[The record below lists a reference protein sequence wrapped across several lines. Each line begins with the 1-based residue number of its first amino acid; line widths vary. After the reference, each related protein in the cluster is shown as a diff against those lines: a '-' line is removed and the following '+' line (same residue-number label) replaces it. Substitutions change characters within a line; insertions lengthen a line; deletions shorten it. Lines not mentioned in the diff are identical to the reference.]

1 MDSDRVSY
9 VDYAS
14 GWNQKIMKFMGI
26 WPEERGFAN
35 ACSYKVLFTIG
46 FMFLFI
52 TLPQTTNLYFIW
64 GDFELIVENLSVG
77 NMTTT
82 IAILKTATF
91 WSNRRTMK
99 VLLSHME
106 SDRKEAKAEE
116 NIKKMMSIGVISRK
130 IIAGSIIMCN
140 FVALTFVTFKTL
152 LLPYTGRVLYYRA
165 YFPYDTRIFPNFE
178 ITLIGQIA
186 AAIYVA
192 NSYTAVDTFM
202 AMLMLH
208 VCGQFSNLRRKLT
221 KLCSESNRNF
231 HIDLRRIVRKYDMLN
246 RYAETIEDRF
256 NGMLLIQM
264 LSCTVQ
270 LCVQSYQAISAL
282 VDDDQGLLIVRL
294 FFFAIY
300 TTYVMLHIYLYCY
313 VGEKLFSEG
322 TKIAYAAYD
331 CNWYDLSPKEA
342 KCLIII
348 MCRAQLSSRITAG
361 KFCSFNHELFGKILK
376 TSMGYL
382 SVLYAMKTKDIGQIT
397 AALYAANSYTA
408 VDTFMTMLVLHVCG
422 QFSSLRKNLT
432 QLCSESNKN
441 FRIDLARIVEKYDML
456 NRYAE
461 TIDDRFNGMLLVQ
474 MLGCTMQLC
483 VQFYQAISFF
493 DEFLYYSKKKKKKR
507 KENRYIYCL
516 SMNYI
521 AQAISVLLSHM
532 EEDRKETN
540 TEEEARRM
548 MRIAKICRR
557 ISIGCNLTYYI
568 IIILFI
574 ILHILLVR
582 YIGHILIIRSYF
594 PYNIQSTPNYELTV
608 LGQTLAAYCAAGVYT
623 SVDTFVA
630 TLVFHVC
637 GQLKNLKQRLRD
649 LCCEK
654 DNEDFFIK
662 IGQIVKK
669 HDSLSR
675 FVNTIE
681 NNFNDMFLL
690 QMVGCTVQ
698 LCVMC
703 FLVLLTLGGKDG
715 IILIQIVF
723 LLLCI
728 TYVLLQIYLYCYIG
742 EELIS
747 ESIGIMDAVYEC
759 EWYDLSSNKAR
770 SLIMIMIRAKVP
782 FFITAGKFCS
792 FSHKLFCNILRTSM
806 SYLSVLH
813 AMNIVNT
820 E

>member
-26 WPEERGFAN
+26 WPDERGLPN
-35 ACSYKVLFTIG
+35 ACNYKVLFTIG
-46 FMFLFI
+46 IMFLFI

-106 SDRKEAKAEE
+106 SDRKEAIAEE
-116 NIKKMMSIGVISRK
+116 NIKKMMNIGVISRK

-178 ITLIGQIA
+178 ITLIGQIT

-208 VCGQFSNLRRKLT
+208 VCGQFSNLRKKLT
-221 KLCSESNRNF
+221 KLCSENNRNF
-231 HIDLRRIVRKYDMLN
+231 QIDLRRIVRKYDMLN

-282 VDDDQGLLIVRL
+282 VDDDQDLLIIRL

-322 TKIAYAAYD
+322 TKMAYAAYD

-382 SVLYAMKTKDIGQIT
+382 SVLYAMKTKD
-397 AALYAANSYTA
+397 
-408 VDTFMTMLVLHVCG
+408 VD
-422 QFSSLRKNLT
+422 
-432 QLCSESNKN
+432 
-441 FRIDLARIVEKYDML
+441 
-456 NRYAE
+456 
-461 TIDDRFNGMLLVQ
+461 
-474 MLGCTMQLC
+474 
-483 VQFYQAISFF
+483 
-493 DEFLYYSKKKKKKR
+493 
-507 KENRYIYCL
+507 
-516 SMNYI
+516 
-521 AQAISVLLSHM
+521 
-532 EEDRKETN
+532 
-540 TEEEARRM
+540 
-548 MRIAKICRR
+548 
-557 ISIGCNLTYYI
+557 
-568 IIILFI
+568 
-574 ILHILLVR
+574 
-582 YIGHILIIRSYF
+582 
-594 PYNIQSTPNYELTV
+594 
-608 LGQTLAAYCAAGVYT
+608 
-623 SVDTFVA
+623 
-630 TLVFHVC
+630 
-637 GQLKNLKQRLRD
+637 
-649 LCCEK
+649 
-654 DNEDFFIK
+654 
-662 IGQIVKK
+662 
-669 HDSLSR
+669 
-675 FVNTIE
+675 
-681 NNFNDMFLL
+681 
-690 QMVGCTVQ
+690 
-698 LCVMC
+698 
-703 FLVLLTLGGKDG
+703 
-715 IILIQIVF
+715 
-723 LLLCI
+723 
-728 TYVLLQIYLYCYIG
+728 
-742 EELIS
+742 
-747 ESIGIMDAVYEC
+747 
-759 EWYDLSSNKAR
+759 
-770 SLIMIMIRAKVP
+770 
-782 FFITAGKFCS
+782 
-792 FSHKLFCNILRTSM
+792 
-806 SYLSVLH
+806 
-813 AMNIVNT
+813 
-820 E
+820 